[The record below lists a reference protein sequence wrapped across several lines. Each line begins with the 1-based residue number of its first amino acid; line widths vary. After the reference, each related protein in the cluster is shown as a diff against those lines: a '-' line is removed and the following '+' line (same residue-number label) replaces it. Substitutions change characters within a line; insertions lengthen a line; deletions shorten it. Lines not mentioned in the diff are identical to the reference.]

1 MYVITIL
8 KEVCPIDCGLLR
20 ISIHMLISHYNALC
34 GQTTTVTGMVGTV
47 EQECDISRVAS
58 QAYSDAAQLCDSEYL
73 AHPNIRIT
81 AVDTTNNN
89 HQVNCV
95 YVPSHLHHIFFEI
108 FKVTIT

>member
-1 MYVITIL
+1 
-8 KEVCPIDCGLLR
+8 
-20 ISIHMLISHYNALC
+20 MLISHYNALC
-34 GQTTTVTGMVGTV
+34 GQAKTVTGMVGTV

-58 QAYSDAAQLCDSEYL
+58 QAYSDAAQLCDTEYL
-73 AHPNIRIT
+73 AHPNISIT

-108 FKVTIT
+108 FKVKITSCVYVQIKH